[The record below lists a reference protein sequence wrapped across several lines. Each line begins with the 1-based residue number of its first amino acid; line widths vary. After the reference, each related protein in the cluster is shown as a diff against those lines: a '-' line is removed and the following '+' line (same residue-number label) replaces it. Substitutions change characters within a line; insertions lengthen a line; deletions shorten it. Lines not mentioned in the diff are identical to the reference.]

1 MKKTRN
7 LQSRAIKA
15 PALSRVG
22 LAVLASL
29 AAGGA
34 MAAPPELGATTTI
47 NATTSTATASGFLTV
62 DSVQTKSQ
70 PVSATA
76 AGQQIG
82 ITVDGVQT
90 GTSNTTTQNTVNA
103 TAKANEFS
111 NAIDLS
117 LTGNTI
123 ALDGA
128 ASLGVQTNTGAITSN
143 ASGNSVGVNLNGFSS
158 GGASNTQNTIAA
170 TTVINGGASS
180 VTGTVPVDYVS
191 NAPGITT
198 STHSAAT
205 NSSQASGSI
214 VVTTAQQG
222 TGPASSANASGNAVT
237 LDLTADGAN
246 AVSSAPALDGNTV
259 SATLKGNA
267 ATNTASIQ
275 AGGAPTFAG
284 SAVVS
289 NLQLNQGVGVTHN
302 ASNTVTSIDATIGSN
317 GTGTTNVL
325 NGALS
330 VQGNT
335 ISSAA
340 TGNEALG
347 AAGVAGN
354 RIVLADGISVAG
366 SGGPTVNSSTYSAG
380 SQSSQLGADL
390 AILNTQGNVGVAL
403 QGATNAASVTATVQ
417 SIDGGAATVSGNAI
431 TSAATGN
438 AVSSAIATGQ
448 NGATF
453 SATAALA
460 NQQSNFGGGVSA
472 VTAPS
477 IIGAATGLENG
488 TTKDSTVAVE
498 QNRAAASAYG
508 NSATQSLSLAANA
521 LPLGA
526 GATVLSGGRTPDGNV
541 SASGAATIT
550 SLQSNYASPVSATLG
565 GSYVGAYVDSRG
577 TGGDTITGSTV
588 SASKNTQE
596 AVGLAN
602 SASNTLSLAGTSI
615 GSGAG
620 IANIQVVDA
629 ASPVSTV
636 LAGSAAAVYAGTHI
650 TDTSLTLS
658 DNLQRSIAYGN
669 STGNTLTVA
678 ANGATVPT
686 SVAPASTLS
695 STPSLGGTVTAAYG
709 LLNNQSALGDV
720 DAQATGFG
728 GPLGALTVLLEG
740 NATRSQIANQGNAF
754 VAAAYGNDASNAGSV
769 SLGTGVDAA
778 GAASIANVT
787 SAQTASGAVSATATG
802 GAVIATAIQDNV
814 SASTVATSGNQ
825 IQALAFGSRG
835 TNSLSASGNGI
846 DTASATPLTGASS
859 NAGTLTTNAAFSVQ
873 NAQSGAGSVTATQRD
888 GALVGG
894 TAAGVLTAVGGNVT
908 GSSIASNDNVST
920 ASATSNAATNS
931 LGLSGNGLSTTTALQ
946 NSQTTSASVN
956 ALIGQAGVA
965 GSAGTA
971 PEPFTFSA
979 TGSGLTVSGSGA
991 TLTLTGGTLTV
1002 LASSLS
1008 PAQLSYLT
1016 SNGWTQSGGN
1026 VSGSAILL
1034 GTISLSAYSAIVDG
1048 GAAVLSGLIPG
1059 TPATPSVPNQG
1070 GVILAVSGAVTGSQL
1085 SVNGNSNT
1093 GSVTGNSATNT
1104 TSVTGNSVA
1113 AGSGRTV
1120 ATAGALVTGSGAQAD
1135 NALSN
1140 LQSVTGD
1147 SALVSNVY
1155 GSFAVDTV
1163 AGSAIGN
1170 STVSVSNN
1178 SQRASSVAN
1187 TATNTLGVTATN
1199 LAATSALASQQ
1210 SSTASVAAS
1219 SDAELYAPG
1228 AVSGSSVA
1236 LANNRNVSLGVI
1248 NDATNALTVTAGN
1261 ATPVGATTNAVLNA
1275 GGATGDHVLSNSQ
1288 AASTSVASTAS
1299 TRLYNQDRVA
1309 TATTGLVDST
1319 FSITGNAT
1327 TAEASANRA
1336 DNSVT
1341 LSGAALQGSNAGL
1354 SNAQTSS
1361 AAVNATSSTAA
1372 GFNLEGGVPAATA
1385 ALNSG
1390 LTIDSNSTTALAR
1403 GNAASNVLNVSAGSS
1418 YATPAAVAGSTVGAS
1433 QAAAAVLNNQG
1444 NTGNVS
1450 SSATA
1455 SYQVALNATAPVLVP
1470 GVSGSTVAVTG
1481 NTTAAQAYGNTAT
1494 NSVNVSAPSASRP
1507 TAAVGNFQTNS
1518 GTVVAT
1524 ATSVNYG
1531 IGVTGAATG
1540 STLRAAGNQVS
1551 ATAVG
1556 NSAVSTIASVR

>member
-34 MAAPPELGATTTI
+34 MAAPIESGATTAI
-47 NATTSTATASGFLTV
+47 DATTSTATASGFLTV

-128 ASLGVQTNTGAITSN
+128 ASLGVQTNTGAITSS
-143 ASGNSVGVNLNGFSS
+143 ATGNSVGVNLNGFSS
-158 GGASNTQNTIAA
+158 GGASNTQNTISAS
-170 TTVINGGASS
+170 TVINGGASS
-180 VTGTVPVDYVS
+180 VAGTVPVDYVS

-222 TGPASSANASGNAVT
+222 SGPASSASASGNAVT
-237 LDLTADGAN
+237 LDLSADGAN

-417 SIDGGAATVSGNAI
+417 SIDGGAATVAGNAI

-438 AVSSAIATGQ
+438 AASSAIATGQ

-477 IIGAATGLENG
+477 IVGAATGMENG

-526 GATVLSGGRTPDGNV
+526 GATVLNGGRTPDGNV

-754 VAAAYGNDASNAGSV
+754 VAAAYGNDASSAGSV
-769 SLGTGVDAA
+769 SLGTGVDTA

-802 GAVIATAIQDNV
+802 GSVVATSIEDNV

-846 DTASATPLTGASS
+846 DTASVTPLTGATS
-859 NAGTLTTNAAFSVQ
+859 NAGTLTTNAAFSLQ

-931 LGLSGNGLSTTTALQ
+931 LGLSGNGLSATTALQ
-946 NSQTTSASVN
+946 NLQTTSASVN
-956 ALIGQAGVA
+956 ALIGQASTTTLVPGL
-965 GSAGTA
+965 
-971 PEPFTFSA
+971 PFTY
-979 TGSGLTVSGSGA
+979 TVVGSGLNHTNPGGAGVFTAGTLSIDIASNGLTPAQISVLVGEGWSNNGSTLTRNAAGYAATVGEYAAGTFTRNDTAGA
-991 TLTLTGGTLTV
+991 TTV
-1002 LASSLS
+1002 
-1008 PAQLSYLT
+1008 T
-1016 SNGWTQSGGN
+1016 
-1026 VSGSAILL
+1026 
-1034 GTISLSAYSAIVDG
+1034 
-1048 GAAVLSGLIPG
+1048 
-1059 TPATPSVPNQG
+1059 TPNRG
-1070 GVILAVSGAVTGSQL
+1070 GVTVAISGAVTGSQL

-1120 ATAGALVTGSGAQAD
+1120 ATAGALLTGSGAQAD

-1163 AGSAIGN
+1163 VGSAIGN

-1178 SQRASSVAN
+1178 SQRASAVAN

-1199 LAATSALASQQ
+1199 LTATSALASQQ

-1228 AVSGSSVA
+1228 VVSGSSVA

-1248 NDATNALTVTAGN
+1248 NDATNALTVAAGN

-1275 GGATGDHVLSNSQ
+1275 AGATGDHVLSNSQ
-1288 AASTSVASTAS
+1288 AASTSVSSTAS

-1309 TATTGLVDST
+1309 TATTGLADST

-1341 LSGAALQGSNAGL
+1341 LSSAALQGSNAGL

-1361 AAVNATSSTAA
+1361 AAVNASSSTVA
-1372 GFNLEGGVPAATA
+1372 GFSLEGGVPAATA

-1418 YATPAAVAGSTVGAS
+1418 YATPAPFAGSTVGAS
-1433 QAAAAVLNNQG
+1433 QATAAVLNNQG

-1450 SSATA
+1450 AFATA

-1470 GVSGSTVAVTG
+1470 GVSGSTVAVSG

-1518 GTVVAT
+1518 GMVVAT
-1524 ATSVNYG
+1524 ATGVNYG
-1531 IGVTGAATG
+1531 IGVTGAAMG